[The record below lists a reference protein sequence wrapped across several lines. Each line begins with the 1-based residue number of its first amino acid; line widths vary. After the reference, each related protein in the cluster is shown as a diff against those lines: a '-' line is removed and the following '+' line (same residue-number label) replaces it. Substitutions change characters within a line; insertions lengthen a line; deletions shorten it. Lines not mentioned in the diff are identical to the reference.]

1 MDACIYIYCVVVGG
15 RLSHT
20 RHGQS
25 PSWIGK
31 RLVQA
36 IECLPR
42 RVSFSFTLFF
52 IFSSISS
59 FYFNRMRFLALSYR
73 YFYCLL
79 SLYIYPFKI
88 CSTSLRFFF
97 FFPLL
102 FESPRELK
110 CLDYHDGSS
119 RSRSR
124 SIESTRDDSISLCD
138 CRINKT
144 FMGPPRARMVVV
156 E

>member
-97 FFPLL
+97 FFPP
-102 FESPRELK
+102 FVWESTGIEMPRL
-110 CLDYHDGSS
+110 S
-119 RSRSR
+119 RWEFSQ
-124 SIESTRDDSISLCD
+124 SIEVN
-138 CRINKT
+138 RIYSRR
-144 FMGPPRARMVVV
+144 FYFAMWL
-156 E
+156 